1 MRIELE
7 VNQKEF
13 TDKIAEAY
21 AELLYKSRHC
31 GAMFG
36 FKSDVGEAINKHA
49 LKIIESDPK
58 YKNQIKKLLEDDEF
72 LKQAISEKL
81 QDEADDIL
89 KEMRE

>member
-1 MRIELE
+1 MKIEIE
-7 VNQKEF
+7 VDQKEF

-21 AELLYKSRHC
+21 AELLYKSRDSKHW
-31 GAMFG
+31 FG
-36 FKSDVGEAINKHA
+36 FKSDVAEAIEKHA
-49 LKIIESDPK
+49 LKIVESDPK
-58 YKNQIKKLLEDDEF
+58 YKNRIKKLLEDDEF